1 MFSATVISGK
11 SARSCQITAT
21 PFVARE
27 LRSRRCDTL
36 AEIVGARAG
45 SGLIDASDDLDQRAL
60 AASVLAG
67 EAMHL
72 SAADRERYVVE
83 RLHAAEAD

>member
-1 MFSATVISGK
+1 MPNHRHALGSRERRSG
-11 SARSCQITAT
+11 
-21 PFVARE
+21 
-27 LRSRRCDTL
+27 RCDTL
-36 AEIVGARAG
+36 AEIVGARAW

-72 SAADRERYVVE
+72 PAADRERYIVE

>member
-11 SARSCQITAT
+11 SVRSCQITAT
-21 PFVARE
+21 PLVRAR
-27 LRSRRCDTL
+27 RSGRSDTL
-36 AEIVGARAG
+36 AEIVGARPG
-45 SGLIDASDDLDQRAL
+45 SGLIDASDDLDQRTL

-72 SAADRERYVVE
+72 PAADRERHVVE
-83 RLHAAEAD
+83 RLNAAEAD